1 MKDMREETTALG
13 MNMRK
18 EKEEEEEIIA
28 QKIEAAGD
36 TPAMTDEETAQG
48 P

>member
-13 MNMRK
+13 MSMR
-18 EKEEEEEIIA
+18 EEEEGEEGVIA